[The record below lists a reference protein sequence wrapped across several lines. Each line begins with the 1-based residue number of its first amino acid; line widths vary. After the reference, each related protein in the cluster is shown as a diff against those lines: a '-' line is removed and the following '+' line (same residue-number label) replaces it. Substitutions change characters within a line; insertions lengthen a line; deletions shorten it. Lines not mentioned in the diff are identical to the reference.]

1 MKYVLCFTTINNAK
15 IAERLARELVQ
26 SKLVA
31 CVNILPQMTSVYSWK
46 NKIESDHEYL
56 LIMKTKKSLVKKLEK
71 ELIQKHPYELP
82 EFVVLP
88 IEGSKKYLDWISKS
102 TA

>member
-1 MKYVLCFTTINNAK
+1 MKYVLCLTTVNNAK
-15 IAERLARELVQ
+15 IAEHLARELVK

-31 CVNILPQMTSVYSWK
+31 CVNVLPQVTSIYRWK

-71 ELIQKHPYELP
+71 ELIQQHPYKLP
-82 EFVVLP
+82 EFVVLSMD
-88 IEGSKKYLDWISKS
+88 GSKKYLNWICTS
-102 TA
+102 TV